1 MMQVLKLKKLNRKNQ
16 AVKTINYIFIASVII
31 NLVLGW
37 WIYDITKED
46 QKPNEELLKSQGRVE
61 ILEERQTTLQNE
73 YLKLKKISDSL
84 SIEISKKPKE
94 RIVIKKIYNEKII
107 HVTSLSVDSSVK
119 YLSGRLSEIDY
130 N

>member
-1 MMQVLKLKKLNRKNQ
+1 
-16 AVKTINYIFIASVII
+16 VKTINYIFIASVII

-84 SIEISKKPKE
+84 SIEISNKPKE